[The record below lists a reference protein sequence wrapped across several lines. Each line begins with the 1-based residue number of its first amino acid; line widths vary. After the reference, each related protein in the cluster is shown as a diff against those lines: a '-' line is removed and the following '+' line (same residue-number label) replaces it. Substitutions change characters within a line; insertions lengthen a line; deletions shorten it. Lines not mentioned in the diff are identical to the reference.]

1 MNAIT
6 LYRRHDKAAL
16 LAIQAAIMSDP
27 GNRNTSGG
35 LYIYTPRARRKLDAI
50 AVAITMH
57 MDDER
62 NAAGDPVSQ
71 DGYTGRQSKR

>member
-16 LAIQAAIMSDP
+16 LAMQAAIMADP
-27 GNRNTSGG
+27 DSRNTSGG
-35 LYIYTPRARRKLDAI
+35 LYIYTPAARRKLDAI

-57 MDDER
+57 EAEDKR
-62 NAAGDPVSQ
+62 PLRGLP
-71 DGYTGRQSKR
+71 GYTC